1 MLRYANGLIW
11 NTKTLT
17 CLFFNLLLTHE
28 FYTTLRV
35 LPRRFRCWSH
45 FFIFFSQRQ
54 KNFLFLQSAGQS
66 DQKYQSERPSVVRRS
81 ISQNAN
87 LEHYRSQIAE
97 LVRSGQINFSKSNT
111 ELDSC
116 KQYLI
121 ENKEESSLKSVLV
134 ENCAEVATVL
144 DININL
150 D

>member
-1 MLRYANGLIW
+1 MNFIQRLGYYLGGFAVGLIFLSFFLSGKRTSCSYSTQARAIK
-11 NTKTLT
+11 NINLKDLQLSEEVSAKTQ
-17 CLFFNLLLTHE
+17 
-28 FYTTLRV
+28 TLN
-35 LPRRFRCWSH
+35 
-45 FFIFFSQRQ
+45 IT
-54 KNFLFLQSAGQS
+54 
-66 DQKYQSERPSVVRRS
+66 E
-81 ISQNAN
+81 
-87 LEHYRSQIAE
+87 SQIAE

>member
-1 MLRYANGLIW
+1 MNFIQRLGYYLGGFAVGLIFLSFFLSCKRTSCSYSPQARAIK
-11 NTKTLT
+11 NINLKDLQLYEEVSAKTQ
-17 CLFFNLLLTHE
+17 
-28 FYTTLRV
+28 TLN
-35 LPRRFRCWSH
+35 
-45 FFIFFSQRQ
+45 IT
-54 KNFLFLQSAGQS
+54 
-66 DQKYQSERPSVVRRS
+66 E
-81 ISQNAN
+81 
-87 LEHYRSQIAE
+87 SQIAE

-111 ELDSC
+111 ELYSC